1 MFTRINIVRINYVR
15 YICVIVQLMFSTPNR
30 LNKFKL
36 LQCRRA
42 YWLAAALLLLL
53 NSCAEKAKDTGDYSA
68 RFKPIFDTVTLYN
81 TTWKNPH
88 RAIKYLDSAY
98 RYVKAPFVG
107 DKFRYYAFHFLYNRK
122 ELHNEKVAIAY
133 ADSMIAMAKKSI
145 TPKQYQENYAEA
157 SFAAGDAYAD
167 LQQYDE
173 AYKFFYQG
181 YYIGKNGLDDAILA
195 EYTYRMGM
203 MLFKQGHYREAARYF
218 KLSYKQSFAY
228 KDGFRAFYQRQEL
241 LDNIGE
247 SYKNSGDIDS
257 ARLYLKKTLDYI
269 DANAQRFSVDPS
281 KLEVARGVVYGNQG
295 DIALLTGDYAKAGEL
310 LKKSIAINLLPHNDN
325 RDAQLTE
332 VKLARL
338 YLKTNRT
345 ADLFNVLQTL
355 RKQLDTLN
363 NEEAE
368 TSWNKLMSTYYLQQ
382 KDDQNALRYLK
393 NYSALKDSMLKRA
406 SSLKRTDISQQQAS
420 LDKQDQIEN
429 LKDHNTLQLIYI
441 YLAVLFS
448 IMAVIIIFLVF
459 RNLKRSK
466 RDVIDVKKLNNQI
479 KLQKTELENTLED
492 VNQASREKD
501 RILRAV
507 AHDLRNPLGGIAAL
521 SSAMVEDTNNEEQ
534 NSMINLIKE
543 TSFNSLELINE
554 ILEAANTATTT
565 FNKEWVE
572 INSLVSNSV
581 ELLKFKAAEKKQ
593 EIILCL
599 LENPTEL
606 LINREKI
613 WRVMSNLISNAIKFS
628 PKGAII
634 NVHMFEKDDGVELCV
649 EDHGI
654 GIPNQ
659 LQTQVFNM
667 FTDAK
672 RSGTDGEKS
681 FGLGLSICRQI
692 VEKHSG
698 KIWLK
703 SEVNDGSS
711 FHVYLP
717 TEA

>member
-1 MFTRINIVRINYVR
+1 MFLIP
-15 YICVIVQLMFSTPNR
+15 LR

-36 LQCRRA
+36 LMYCRPA
-42 YWLAAALLLLL
+42 WLAMALLLALS
-53 NSCAEKAKDTGDYSA
+53 SCTDKVNDTGDYSPE
-68 RFKPIFDTVTLYN
+68 FKPVFDTVTYYN
-81 TTWKNPH
+81 TVGKNPR
-88 RAIKYLDSAY
+88 RAIQYLDSAY
-98 RYVKAPFVG
+98 KYVENPFVR
-107 DKFRYYAFHFLYNRK
+107 DQFRYYSFHFLYNRK
-122 ELHNEKVAIAY
+122 ELHNSKLAIAY
-133 ADSMIAMAKKSI
+133 ADSMLMLAKKSI
-145 TPKQYQENYAEA
+145 TQKQYQQQYAEA
-157 SFAAGDAYAD
+157 AFAAGDAYSD

-173 AYKFFYQG
+173 AYKYFYQG
-181 YYIGKNGLDDAILA
+181 YYIGKNGLNDAILS

-203 MLFKQGHYREAARYF
+203 LLFKQGHYREAANYF
-218 KLSYKQSFAY
+218 KISYKQSQAY
-228 KDGFRAFYQRQEL
+228 GDTFLAFYQRQEL

-247 SYKNSGDIDS
+247 SYKNSGNIDS
-257 ARLYLKKTLDYI
+257 ANLYLQKTLDYI
-269 DANAQRFSVDPS
+269 STNAKHYNGDPNM
-281 KLEVARGVVYGNQG
+281 LEVARGVVYGNQG
-295 DIALLTGDYAKAGEL
+295 DLALVTGDYTKAEQL

-332 VKLARL
+332 AKLARL
-338 YLKTNRT
+338 YLKTNRN
-345 ADLFNVLQTL
+345 ADLFKVLQTL
-355 RKQLDTLN
+355 RAQLDTLK
-363 NEEAE
+363 NEDAE
-368 TSWNKLMSTYYLQQ
+368 SSWNKLMSSYYLLQN
-382 KDDQNALRYLK
+382 DDENALRYLK
-393 NYSALKDSMLKRA
+393 NYSALKDSLSKRA
-406 SSLKRTDISQQQAS
+406 SSLKRTDISQQQANF
-420 LDKQDQIEN
+420 DKQGQIEN
-429 LKDHNTLQLIYI
+429 LKGHNTLQLIYI

-448 IMAVIIIFLVF
+448 VMAVIIIFLVF

-466 RDVIDVKKLNNQI
+466 KDIVAVKNLNDQI
-479 KLQKTELENTLED
+479 KLQKSELENTLEEL
-492 VNQASREKD
+492 NQSGREKD

-507 AHDLRNPLGGIAAL
+507 AHDLRNPLGGIASL
-521 SSAMVEDTNNEEQ
+521 SLAMADDANTEEQ
-534 NSMINLIKE
+534 NNMINLVKE

-554 ILEAANTATTT
+554 ILEAANTASSA

-572 INSLVSNSV
+572 INGLVNNSV
-581 ELLKFKAAEKKQ
+581 ELLRFKAAEKKQ

-599 LENPTEL
+599 LNTPTEL

-628 PKGAII
+628 PKGAVI
-634 NVHMFEKDDGVELCV
+634 NVAVAETENGIELCV

-659 LQTQVFNM
+659 LQQDVFNM
-667 FTDAK
+667 FTNAK

-703 SEVNDGSS
+703 SDVGNGSS

>member
-1 MFTRINIVRINYVR
+1 V
-15 YICVIVQLMFSTPNR
+15 
-30 LNKFKL
+30 
-36 LQCRRA
+36 
-42 YWLAAALLLLL
+42 YWLATALLLFFF
-53 NSCAEKAKDTGDYSA
+53 SCENKVNDTGGYSA
-68 RFKPIFDTVTLYN
+68 NFKPIFDTVTLYN

-88 RAIKYLDSAY
+88 KAIKYLDSSY
-98 RYVKAPFVG
+98 KFVKAPLIG
-107 DKFRYYAFHFLYNRK
+107 DRFRYYAFHFLYNRR
-122 ELHNEKVAIAY
+122 ELHNTKAAIAY
-133 ADSMIAMAKKSI
+133 ADSMLTIAKKSVNQ
-145 TPKQYQENYAEA
+145 KQYQEQYAEA
-157 SFAAGDAYAD
+157 SFAAGDAYGD

-173 AYKFFYQG
+173 AYKYFYQG
-181 YYIGKNGLDDAILA
+181 YYIGKSGLDDAILA

-203 MLFKQGHYREAARYF
+203 MLFKQGHFREAANYF
-218 KLSYKQSFAY
+218 KISYKQSFAY
-228 KDGFRAFYQRQEL
+228 HDTFLAFYQRQEL

-257 ARLYLKKTLDYI
+257 AKLYLQKALDYI
-269 DANAQRFSVDPS
+269 NANAQRFNEDPA
-281 KLEVARGVVYGNQG
+281 KLEIARGVVYGNQG
-295 DIALLTGDYAKAGEL
+295 DLALLTNDHARAEEL
-310 LKKSIAINLLPHNDN
+310 LKKSIAINLLPRNDN

-332 VKLARL
+332 IKLARL
-338 YLKTNRT
+338 YLKTNRVNE
-345 ADLFNVLQTL
+345 LFNILQTL
-355 RKQLDTLN
+355 RTQLDTLK

-368 TSWNKLMSTYYLQQ
+368 TSWNKLMSSYYVNQ
-382 KDDQNALRYLK
+382 KDEGNALRYLK
-393 NYSALKDSMLKRA
+393 NYSALKDSLTKRA
-406 SSLKRTDISQQQAS
+406 LTLKRTDISQQQAS
-420 LDKQDQIEN
+420 LDKQDKIEN

-448 IMAVIIIFLVF
+448 VMAVIIIFLVF

-466 RDVIDVKKLNNQI
+466 KDVVAVKKLNNQI
-479 KLQKTELENTLED
+479 KLQKAELESTLED
-492 VNQASREKD
+492 VNLATREKD

-521 SSAMVEDTNNEEQ
+521 SSAMADDTNNEEQ
-534 NSMINLIKE
+534 ISLINLVKE

-554 ILEAANTATTT
+554 ILEAANTASIS

-581 ELLKFKAAEKKQ
+581 ELLRFKAAEKKQ

-599 LENPTEL
+599 LKNPTEL

-628 PKGAII
+628 PKGAEI
-634 NVHMFEKDDGVELCV
+634 NVYLTEKDNGVELCV

-703 SEVNDGSS
+703 SEVNDGST